1 MDEVARLHYL
11 QDELKR
17 YNREYHEL
25 DAPTI
30 PDAEYDALYRELVAL
45 ETRHPDL
52 VRADSPT
59 RRVGSLDLR
68 RNVRLVRHFEPMLSL
83 NNGFDVRDLQEFD
96 RRVRTGLGVD
106 EVAYCCEPKFDGLAI
121 NLLYRG
127 GDLVQ
132 GATRGDGEKGEE
144 VTANLM
150 TVKSIPRRMQGSGPW
165 PAWLEVRGE
174 VLMLKQDFEQL
185 NRRQTGAGERTF
197 VNPRNAAAGALRQLD
212 PAETARRP
220 LVFLA
225 YGVGGGSPDFEL
237 PDHQDALLRWLG
249 TLGFPVTEE
258 IRVVQ
263 GESGLRMFFEDLGAR
278 RASLP
283 YEVDG
288 VVYKVNARKAQQKLG
303 FITRAPRFALAHKFP
318 AEEALSTVEAIEVQV
333 GRTGTLT
340 PVALLK
346 PVFVGGVTVTRA
358 TLHNDEEIRRKDIR
372 VGDQV
377 WVRRAGDVIPEV
389 VRVVRE
395 LRPAGTTAFEMPL
408 TCPVCGSPA
417 RRLPEE
423 VSWRCSG
430 GLHCCPAQRKQALL
444 HFAGRRAMN
453 VDGLGEK
460 LVDALVERAW
470 VREPADL
477 YRLTL
482 EQWASL
488 PRMARKSAENLVQS
502 LERSKET
509 TLARFLFAL
518 GIRQVGE
525 RTAHDL
531 ALHFVTL
538 EAVMEAD
545 ETHLQAVADIGPV
558 VAQSLR
564 DFFSAERNR
573 QIIAHLRAQGVH
585 WHENVQESQ
594 AVQVLAGLTF
604 VLTGTLAHYS
614 REEAR
619 NRIEQAG
626 GKVVGSVT
634 RSTHYL
640 VVGRDPGSKVA
651 QARKLD
657 IPVLDE
663 DQWDQLFKEIK
674 A

>member
-1 MDEVARLHYL
+1 MDEIARLHYL

-17 YNREYHEL
+17 YNREYHEF

-30 PDAEYDALYRELVAL
+30 PDAEYDVLYRELVAL
-45 ETRHPDL
+45 EIRHPDH

-59 RRVGSLDLR
+59 RRVGSLELR
-68 RNVRLVRHFEPMLSL
+68 RNVRLVRHREPMLSL

-96 RRVRTGLGVD
+96 RRVRTELGVD
-106 EVAYCCEPKFDGLAI
+106 EVDYCCEPKFDGLAI

-150 TVKSIPRRMQGSGPW
+150 TVKSIPRRMQGSEPW
-165 PAWLEVRGE
+165 PEWLEVRGE
-174 VLMLKQDFEQL
+174 VLMLKKDFEQL
-185 NRRQTGAGERTF
+185 NRRQTCAGERTF

-220 LVFLA
+220 LAFLA

-237 PDHQDALLRWLG
+237 PDHQDALLRWLS
-249 TLGFPVTEE
+249 TLGFPVAEE
-258 IRVVQ
+258 VRVVQ

-288 VVYKVNARKAQQKLG
+288 VVYKVNARKAQQRLG
-303 FITRAPRFALAHKFP
+303 FVTRAPRFALAHKFP

-389 VRVVRE
+389 VRVVQE
-395 LRPAGTTAFEMPL
+395 LRPAETVAFEMPA

-417 RRLPEE
+417 RRLSEE
-423 VSWRCSG
+423 ISWRCSG
-430 GLHCCPAQRKQALL
+430 GIHCPAQRKQALL
-444 HFAGRRAMN
+444 HFVGRRAMN
-453 VDGLGEK
+453 VEGLGEK
-460 LVDALVERAW
+460 LVDALVERSW
-470 VREPADL
+470 VTEPADL

-525 RTAHDL
+525 RTARDL
-531 ALHFVTL
+531 ALHFVRL
-538 EAVMEAD
+538 DDVMEAD
-545 ETHLQAVADIGPV
+545 EAHLQAVVEIGHV
-558 VAQSLR
+558 VAQSIR
-564 DFFSAERNR
+564 EFFSGERNR
-573 QIIAHLRAQGVH
+573 QVIAHLRAQGVY
-585 WHENVQESQ
+585 WRENAQEKQDVQI
-594 AVQVLAGLTF
+594 LAGLTF

-619 NRIEQAG
+619 ERIEKAG
-626 GKVVGSVT
+626 GKVVGSLT

-640 VVGRDPGSKVA
+640 VVGRDPGNKVA
-651 QARKLD
+651 QAQKLG
-657 IPVLDE
+657 ISMLDE
-663 DQWDQLFKEIK
+663 SQWDKLFKGIN

>member
-1 MDEVARLHYL
+1 MV
-11 QDELKR
+11 
-17 YNREYHEL
+17 
-25 DAPTI
+25 
-30 PDAEYDALYRELVAL
+30 
-45 ETRHPDL
+45 
-52 VRADSPT
+52 
-59 RRVGSLDLR
+59 
-68 RNVRLVRHFEPMLSL
+68 
-83 NNGFDVRDLQEFD
+83 
-96 RRVRTGLGVD
+96 
-106 EVAYCCEPKFDGLAI
+106 
-121 NLLYRG
+121 
-127 GDLVQ
+127 
-132 GATRGDGEKGEE
+132 
-144 VTANLM
+144 
-150 TVKSIPRRMQGSGPW
+150 W
-165 PAWLEVRGE
+165 
-174 VLMLKQDFEQL
+174 
-185 NRRQTGAGERTF
+185 
-197 VNPRNAAAGALRQLD
+197 
-212 PAETARRP
+212 
-220 LVFLA
+220 
-225 YGVGGGSPDFEL
+225 GGGSPEFEL
-237 PDHQDALLRWLG
+237 PDHQDGLLRWLG
-249 TLGFPVTEE
+249 TLGFPVAEE
-258 IRVVQ
+258 VQVVR
-263 GESGLRMFFEDLGAR
+263 GESGLRAFFENLSAR

-288 VVYKVNARKAQQKLG
+288 VVYKVNARIDQQKLG
-303 FITRAPRFALAHKFP
+303 FVTRAPRFALAHKFP

-340 PVALLK
+340 PVAHLR

-430 GLHCCPAQRKQALL
+430 GLHCPAQRKQALL

-545 ETHLQAVADIGPV
+545 ETHLQAVADVGPV

-594 AVQVLAGLTF
+594 AVQILAGLTF

>member
-1 MDEVARLHYL
+1 MDEVSRLHYL
-11 QDELKR
+11 QEELKR

-30 PDAEYDALYRELVAL
+30 PDADYDALYRELVAL
-45 ETRHPDL
+45 EIRHPDQ

-68 RNVRLVRHFEPMLSL
+68 RNVRLVQHREPMLSL

-106 EVAYCCEPKFDGLAI
+106 EVDYCCEPKFDGLAI

-127 GDLVQ
+127 GALVQ
-132 GATRGDGEKGEE
+132 GATRGDGEEGEE

-150 TVKSIPRRMQGSGPW
+150 TVKSIPRRRQGSEPW
-165 PAWLEVRGE
+165 PEWLEVRGE
-174 VLMLKQDFEQL
+174 VLMLKKDFEQL

-220 LVFLA
+220 LAFLA
-225 YGVGGGSPDFEL
+225 YGVGGCSPDFEL

-249 TLGFPVTEE
+249 MLGFPVAEE
-258 IRVVQ
+258 VRVVQ

-288 VVYKVNARKAQQKLG
+288 VVYKVNAREAQQKLG
-303 FITRAPRFALAHKFP
+303 FVTRAPRFALAHKFP

-389 VRVVRE
+389 VKVVQE
-395 LRPAGTTAFEMPL
+395 LRPAETVAFEMPA

-423 VSWRCSG
+423 ISWRCSG
-430 GLHCCPAQRKQALL
+430 GLHCPAQRKQALL
-444 HFAGRRAMN
+444 HFVGRRAMN
-453 VDGLGEK
+453 VEGLGEK
-460 LVDALVERAW
+460 LVDALVERSW
-470 VREPADL
+470 VTEPADL
-477 YRLTL
+477 YHLTL

-502 LERSKET
+502 LEHSKET

-531 ALHFVTL
+531 ALHFVRL
-538 EAVMEAD
+538 EDVMEAD
-545 ETHLQAVADIGPV
+545 ETHLQAVAEIGPV
-558 VAQSLR
+558 VAQSIR
-564 DFFSAERNR
+564 EFFSVERNR
-573 QIIAHLRAQGVH
+573 QVIAHLRAQGVH
-585 WHENVQESQ
+585 WRENAQERRDVQI
-594 AVQVLAGLTF
+594 LAGLTF

-619 NRIEQAG
+619 ERIEKAG
-626 GKVVGSVT
+626 GKVVGSLT

-651 QARKLD
+651 QAQKLG
-657 IPVLDE
+657 ISMLDE
-663 DQWDQLFKEIK
+663 DQWDKLFKGIN

>member
-1 MDEVARLHYL
+1 MDEIARLHLL
-11 QDELKR
+11 QDKLKH
-17 YNREYHEL
+17 YNQEYHGF

-30 PDAEYDALYRELVAL
+30 PDAEYDALYRELAAL
-45 ETRHPDL
+45 EARHPDQ

-59 RRVGSLDLR
+59 QQVGSLDLR
-68 RNVRLVRHFEPMLSL
+68 RNVRLVRHREPMLSL
-83 NNGFDVRDLQEFD
+83 NNGFDFHDLQEFD
-96 RRVRTGLGVD
+96 RRVRMGLGV
-106 EVAYCCEPKFDGLAI
+106 EAVAYCCEPKFDGLAI

-127 GDLVQ
+127 GTLVQ

-150 TVKSIPRRMQGSGPW
+150 TVKSIPRRMQGSEPW
-165 PAWLEVRGE
+165 PEWLEVRGE
-174 VLMLKQDFEQL
+174 VLMLKKDFEQL
-185 NRRQTGAGERTF
+185 NQRQTRAGERAF

-225 YGVGGGSPDFEL
+225 YGVGGVSPGYEL

-249 TLGFPVTEE
+249 TLGFPVAEE
-258 IRVVQ
+258 VQVVQ
-263 GESGLRMFFEDLGAR
+263 GESGLRAFFENLGAR

-288 VVYKVNARKAQQKLG
+288 VVYKVNARIAQQRLG
-303 FITRAPRFALAHKFP
+303 FVTRAPRFALAHKFP

-340 PVALLK
+340 PVAHLK
-346 PVFVGGVTVTRA
+346 PVFVGGVTVMRA

-395 LRPAGTTAFEMPL
+395 LRPADTVAFEMPL
-408 TCPVCGSPA
+408 TCPVCGCPA

-423 VSWRCSG
+423 ISWRCSG
-430 GLHCCPAQRKQALL
+430 GLHCPAQRKQALL
-444 HFAGRRAMN
+444 HFVGRRAMN
-453 VDGLGEK
+453 VEGLGEK

-470 VREPADL
+470 VKEPADL

-488 PRMARKSAENLVQS
+488 PRMAMKSAENLVQS

-518 GIRQVGE
+518 GIRQIGE
-525 RTAHDL
+525 RTAQDL
-531 ALHFVTL
+531 ALHFGTL
-538 EAVMEAD
+538 EDVMEAD
-545 ETHLQAVADIGPV
+545 EARLQEVVEIGPV

-564 DFFSAERNR
+564 EFFSGERNR
-573 QIIAHLRAQGVH
+573 QIIAHLRAQGIH
-585 WHENVQESQ
+585 WYENTRNRQ

-604 VLTGTLAHYS
+604 VLTGTLARYS

-619 NRIEQAG
+619 ERIEQAG
-626 GKVVGSVT
+626 GKVVGSLS

-651 QARKLD
+651 QAQKLG
-657 IPVLDE
+657 IPMLDE
-663 DQWDQLFKEIK
+663 DQWDKLFKEIN